1 MFRCGN
7 QGKPGTGASFSYLV
21 YFVLISTN
29 CRLCLDFENLPSS
42 RPSEP
47 AWSVPGTAEAT
58 PLARAHVP
66 CCPLA
71 PARRASA
78 DPDAPCL
85 FYQHLLT
92 LTARRA
98 DAAHASEMKQES
110 NPSFK
115 ITGGKSPNLGEIE
128 EKHTLFVSGKLSWG
142 AGQTET

>member
-1 MFRCGN
+1 MGTEEN
-7 QGKPGTGASFSYLV
+7 QEPA
-21 YFVLISTN
+21 
-29 CRLCLDFENLPSS
+29 LPSPILSILS
-42 RPSEP
+42 RFLQIAVSAWTLKISPHPALPSQRGLFR
-47 AWSVPGTAEAT
+47 AQAEAT

-85 FYQHLLT
+85 FDQHLLT

-115 ITGGKSPNLGEIE
+115 ITGGESPNLGEDE